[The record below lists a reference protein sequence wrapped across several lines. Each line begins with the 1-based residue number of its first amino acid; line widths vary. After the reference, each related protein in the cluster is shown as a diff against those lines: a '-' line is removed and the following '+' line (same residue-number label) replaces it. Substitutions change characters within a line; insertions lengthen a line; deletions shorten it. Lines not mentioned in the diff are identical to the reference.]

1 MTRDEFFEV
10 ANGKQPSP
18 ANFRNDGTPVFPDQ
32 VAERLLCQPKR
43 IGGCPVAKKEL
54 D

>member
-1 MTRDEFFEV
+1 MARDEIFEV
-10 ANGKQPSP
+10 AKREHPAP
-18 ANFRNDGTPVFPDQ
+18 ANFADDRAPVFPDQ

-43 IGGCPVAKKEL
+43 IGGCLVVKKEL

>member
-1 MTRDEFFEV
+1 MARDEIFEV
-10 ANGKQPSP
+10 ANGEHPSST
-18 ANFRNDGTPVFPDQ
+18 NFGNDGPPVFPDQ

-43 IGGCPVAKKEL
+43 IGGGLVVKKEL